1 MAGKFATITK
11 NAKTSVT
18 ILIILF
24 FLFPFINFSFIFLF
38 TGGINNTAKIPKQI
52 ACGVASPIYIN
63 VYKINIV
70 DIHHKIIFFIF
81 SCLIFGLSGCEQKI
95 DTWSGK
101 DVAYVDMEADSTLVS
116 FIYINTDVDT
126 VQVRVQVMGN
136 IPEDQ
141 PRYVDVKVK
150 AENATVGTD
159 YEAIENRYTIE
170 GGNIFCTIPVVLKR
184 PADQTIKAV
193 EIELMENEYFH
204 LYYLED
210 VLTSGSDIK
219 YTKTK
224 HRIVF
229 HNIMKE
235 PPATWNEYYFGN
247 FTVKKFETI
256 CEVMEIS
263 RDQFFSYSYMSFGK
277 IRFIAS
283 YMKDYLER
291 FPIPDEDGKNMK
303 MGDSL
308 YV

>member
-1 MAGKFATITK
+1 
-11 NAKTSVT
+11 
-18 ILIILF
+18 
-24 FLFPFINFSFIFLF
+24 
-38 TGGINNTAKIPKQI
+38 
-52 ACGVASPIYIN
+52 
-63 VYKINIV
+63 
-70 DIHHKIIFFIF
+70 
-81 SCLIFGLSGCEQKI
+81 
-95 DTWSGK
+95 
-101 DVAYVDMEADSTLVS
+101 
-116 FIYINTDVDT
+116 
-126 VQVRVQVMGN
+126 
-136 IPEDQ
+136 
-141 PRYVDVKVK
+141 
-150 AENATVGTD
+150 
-159 YEAIENRYTIE
+159 
-170 GGNIFCTIPVVLKR
+170 
-184 PADQTIKAV
+184 
-193 EIELMENEYFH
+193 MENDYFH

>member
-1 MAGKFATITK
+1 M
-11 NAKTSVT
+11 N
-18 ILIILF
+18 
-24 FLFPFINFSFIFLF
+24 
-38 TGGINNTAKIPKQI
+38 
-52 ACGVASPIYIN
+52 
-63 VYKINIV
+63 
-70 DIHHKIIFFIF
+70 KIIFFIF

-126 VQVRVQVMGN
+126 VQVRVQVM
-136 IPEDQ
+136 
-141 PRYVDVKVK
+141 
-150 AENATVGTD
+150 
-159 YEAIENRYTIE
+159 
-170 GGNIFCTIPVVLKR
+170 GNIFCTIPVVLKR

-263 RDQFFSYSYMSFGK
+263 RDQFFSYSYMSFGR

>member
-1 MAGKFATITK
+1 M
-11 NAKTSVT
+11 N
-18 ILIILF
+18 
-24 FLFPFINFSFIFLF
+24 
-38 TGGINNTAKIPKQI
+38 
-52 ACGVASPIYIN
+52 
-63 VYKINIV
+63 
-70 DIHHKIIFFIF
+70 KIIFFIF

-224 HRIVF
+224 RRIVF

-263 RDQFFSYSYMSFGK
+263 RDQFFSYSYMSFWR

-291 FPIPDEDGKNMK
+291 FPITDEDGKNMK

>member
-1 MAGKFATITK
+1 M
-11 NAKTSVT
+11 N
-18 ILIILF
+18 
-24 FLFPFINFSFIFLF
+24 
-38 TGGINNTAKIPKQI
+38 
-52 ACGVASPIYIN
+52 
-63 VYKINIV
+63 
-70 DIHHKIIFFIF
+70 KIIFFIF
-81 SCLIFGLSGCEQKI
+81 SCLNFGLSGCEQKI

-263 RDQFFSYSYMSFGK
+263 RDQFFSYSYMSFGR

>member
-1 MAGKFATITK
+1 M
-11 NAKTSVT
+11 N
-18 ILIILF
+18 
-24 FLFPFINFSFIFLF
+24 
-38 TGGINNTAKIPKQI
+38 
-52 ACGVASPIYIN
+52 
-63 VYKINIV
+63 
-70 DIHHKIIFFIF
+70 KIIFFIF

-247 FTVKKFETI
+247 FTVKNLRRFVKLWKSP
-256 CEVMEIS
+256 EIS
-263 RDQFFSYSYMSFGK
+263 FFLLLYEFWENSVYCVLYERLSGAFSYSG
-277 IRFIAS
+277 
-283 YMKDYLER
+283 
-291 FPIPDEDGKNMK
+291 
-303 MGDSL
+303 
-308 YV
+308 

>member
-1 MAGKFATITK
+1 M
-11 NAKTSVT
+11 N
-18 ILIILF
+18 
-24 FLFPFINFSFIFLF
+24 
-38 TGGINNTAKIPKQI
+38 
-52 ACGVASPIYIN
+52 
-63 VYKINIV
+63 
-70 DIHHKIIFFIF
+70 KIIFFIF

-193 EIELMENEYFH
+193 EIELMENEYFS
-204 LYYLED
+204 LPMDIWRPLELKD
-210 VLTSGSDIK
+210 YTRENQNVIRHVVGLTDE
-219 YTKTK
+219 
-224 HRIVF
+224 VF
-229 HNIMKE
+229 E
-235 PPATWNEYYFGN
+235 PKAWTTNYFGPYSKKKMKLLCEMFGLQMADFDN
-247 FTVKKFETI
+247 VTEMDMERQRVYAQGLDKYLKEMDAKGETVYEDR
-256 CEVMEIS
+256 V
-263 RDQFFSYSYMSFGK
+263 D
-277 IRFIAS
+277 
-283 YMKDYLER
+283 KDGN
-291 FPIPDEDGKNMK
+291 PVK
-303 MGDSL
+303 MAVGPL
-308 YV
+308 V